1 MIPEL
6 IQLAEKAGVTTVFLP
21 LAVGV
26 LIAGLVLAAQ
36 SIAAWFDDRNP

>member
-6 IQLAEKAGVTTVFLP
+6 IEFAEKAGVTALLLP
-21 LAVGV
+21 LAVGL
-26 LIAGLVLAAQ
+26 LIGGLVLAAQ